1 MTELDLIPQDYR
13 QLQRARIQVK
23 LFTVILIM
31 LLIAIVIGKL
41 LINGHVDELG
51 ETISNF
57 EQKGLLIH
65 QQQHML
71 ADLEQKK
78 LNIEERVNILRSLRD
93 GPSAK
98 QMFQVIDQALVE
110 GTWFKRWSFK
120 HDGELSDANN
130 SEEINTGYFIIIK
143 DEKNP
148 ARKKK
153 WQLNTHMEISGEAL
167 NHTVLAGLV
176 NNFVTSPEI
185 DDVRILN
192 TSLIQYTT
200 GELVDF
206 NLAIVV
212 NDKMVN

>member
-1 MTELDLIPQDYR
+1 MAELDLIPQDYR

-23 LFTVILIM
+23 LFFVILIM
-31 LLIAIVIGKL
+31 FLIAIVIGKL
-41 LINGHVDELG
+41 LINGHIDELG
-51 ETISNF
+51 KTISNF

-65 QQQHML
+65 QQQQML
-71 ADLEQKK
+71 AELEQKQLK
-78 LNIEERVNILRSLRD
+78 IKERVNILRSLRD

-98 QMFQVIDQALVE
+98 QMFQVVDQALID

-120 HDGELSDANN
+120 HDGKLSDANN

-148 ARKKK
+148 AREKK

-167 NHTVLAGLV
+167 NHTILAGLV
-176 NNFVTSPEI
+176 NNFVISPEI
-185 DDVRILN
+185 DNVRILN
-192 TSLIQYTT
+192 TSLIKYTT

-212 NDKMVN
+212 NNQKLN